1 MSAQVKTPRKVTVT
15 PADPKYA
22 EAAKDIR
29 KRHLRVAPYCRVS
42 TGSEEQLTSFT
53 AQMDYYTQRIA
64 DTEGWSMVKMYAD
77 KGITGTSA
85 KKRPEFLK
93 MIRDAEKGKID
104 LVITK
109 SVSRFTRNTLDGL
122 EYVRRLKR
130 CGVGVYFEKENTNT
144 LNMSNEMILTF
155 MMSQA
160 QSESES
166 LSTNVKWGF
175 RKRFQDGV
183 VYYHYDSFLGYR
195 EGPDGQPEIDPDQ
208 APVVR
213 RIFARY
219 LMGHSV
225 ARICRDLMADG
236 VPTARGGEK
245 WCDTTVRNILQ
256 NEKYIGDAILQKTF
270 SADLFDDRQQI
281 KNEGQLPK
289 YYVHDCHPAIIDRN
303 TFQRV
308 QEEMARR
315 SSLRKTSSK
324 TKTEQGKYSSKYA
337 FGELLVC
344 SECGSLYRRV
354 TYMPRGQKRYVWRCI
369 NRLEHGTR
377 VCRNSATMEEPELQ
391 AAVAAA
397 MNERFRQQTA
407 RQALADCVAAA
418 LAGAGDADLSLPA
431 AEARLKAL
439 QERQMELLQ
448 MAAMD
453 MDNTEFDGEISRV
466 SAAIVDLLTRK
477 TELEREGRTDPEYDA
492 GWPQSLAL

>member
-1 MSAQVKTPRKVTVT
+1 MLHFTGFP
-15 PADPKYA
+15 
-22 EAAKDIR
+22 IR
-29 KRHLRVAPYCRVS
+29 Y
-42 TGSEEQLTSFT
+42 G
-53 AQMDYYTQRIA
+53 
-64 DTEGWSMVKMYAD
+64 
-77 KGITGTSA
+77 
-85 KKRPEFLK
+85 
-93 MIRDAEKGKID
+93 
-104 LVITK
+104 
-109 SVSRFTRNTLDGL
+109 GL
-122 EYVRRLKR
+122 QFW
-130 CGVGVYFEKENTNT
+130 FEKENTNT

-213 RIFARY
+213 RIFVRY
-219 LMGHSV
+219 LIGHSV
-225 ARICRDLMADG
+225 GQICRDLMADG

-256 NEKYIGDAILQKTF
+256 NEKYIGDALLQKTF

-289 YYVHDCHPAIIDRN
+289 YYVHDCHPAIIDRD

-308 QEEMARR
+308 QEEIARR

-344 SECGSLYRRV
+344 SECGSPYRRV
-354 TYMPRGQKRYVWRCI
+354 LYMPRGQKRHVWRCI

-377 VCRNSATMEEPELQ
+377 LCRRSATMEEPELQ

-397 MNERFRQQTA
+397 INERFRQQTA

-418 LAGAGDADLSLPA
+418 LAGAGDTDLSLPA
-431 AEARLKAL
+431 AEARLRAL
-439 QERQMELLQ
+439 QERQIELLQ
-448 MAAMD
+448 LAAND
-453 MDNTEFDGEISRV
+453 ADSTEFDEEITRV
-466 SAAIVDLLTRK
+466 STAILDLFTRK
-477 TELEREGRTDPEYDA
+477 TELERGGRTNPEYGSRVASITSALDEA
-492 GWPQSLAL
+492 DSAEVGFDDVIVRQVIGSIKVLDRERLSIRFKDGTEVEQAIEYPQRKASA